1 MIPSYLRKLSSA
13 SWGGNYVKWK
23 KFYSVKLGYET
34 FPGIYLII
42 RHGIFFPTQI
52 FRLIRNFSFRVSTN
66 ESRVLRLQLEF
77 FRVLPLSFDESVP
90 STSKIGSVWSWKTL
104 AIVRWPDCRR
114 YPTGGFRDSWKL
126 RAISRYPRVEV
137 SWGFWIERAEIRHL
151 TMYFRAFDR
160 NRNRATNRI
169 ILTRWK

>member
-13 SWGGNYVKWK
+13 SWGGSYVKWK

-66 ESRVLRLQLEF
+66 ESRVLRLQLES
-77 FRVLPLSFDESVP
+77 FRVLPLSFLPRLKLDRFGRERHWRLFVGQIVDAIQPVVSEIHESFVRSP
-90 STSKIGSVWSWKTL
+90 DIL
-104 AIVRWPDCRR
+104 AL
-114 YPTGGFRDSWKL
+114 KL
-126 RAISRYPRVEV
+126 RI
-137 SWGFWIERAEIRHL
+137 L
-151 TMYFRAFDR
+151 DR
-160 NRNRATNRI
+160 ESGN
-169 ILTRWK
+169 